1 MKKGLFCIVMLFC
14 ICVAMNAQGLKTY
27 SGTYNDSYY
36 RALSVPKATY
46 TYKNAKDG
54 TRIFEGNFTWQCTHK
69 PNIAYDKATGKF
81 HNNYKVGLWTYI
93 SKTASSTTLLKVNYN
108 SKGHVDGIYDYSET
122 EYNKKTGKKRVVRSL
137 KANIKNGNAIGQVTG
152 HLVSFDTKKKDG
164 TEQMNIGDASFTGQT
179 DAEGF
184 ADGLWKITMK
194 YVSDDV
200 NVFYVTF
207 NHGVCKDAYCI
218 DNSTGNKIEY
228 ENVDIITAIYDLVSS
243 KCSKMED
250 FVYRGGSPWDGII
263 LDPRWVE
270 WLKAQSAESWQC
282 EILPTADYEGYA
294 DDEAFIQAK
303 SNVPNILYKLNGT
316 EVECSIDEQGKL
328 YAINFT
334 KMGKDKTAIV
344 ELKRCLNL
352 LKFKPALRK
361 GIKVKCKTIF
371 SYDGNIFLPDE
382 ETKERPTN
390 VEAEENGIDGNK
402 SLPDEETKERTTNV
416 EAEKNAEGKG
426 IDGIEEKC
434 FDVVEEMPSFPG
446 GSGALSAW
454 LSNNIQYPKQAR
466 ESGIQGRVI
475 VEFIVEVDGSISNV
489 KIGRSVDK
497 DLDNEALRLVK
508 GMPKWNPGK
517 HNGTEVRVKYSIPIL
532 FRVS

>member
-93 SKTASSTTLLKVNYN
+93 SQTASSTTLLKVNYN

-164 TEQMNIGDASFTGQT
+164 TVHINIGDASFTGQT

-200 NVFYVTF
+200 DVFYVTY

-228 ENVDIITAIYDLVSS
+228 ENVDIIGAIYNLVSS

-263 LDPRWVE
+263 LTPGWVE
-270 WLKAQSAESWQC
+270 WLKTQSAESWQC
-282 EILPTADYEGYA
+282 EVLPTADYEGYA

-303 SNVPNILYKLNGT
+303 SKVPNILYKLNGT
-316 EVECSIDEQGKL
+316 KVECSIDEHGKL
-328 YAINFT
+328 DAINFT
-334 KMGKDKTAIV
+334 KMGNDKTAIV

-361 GIKVKCKTIF
+361 GITVKCKKTF
-371 SYDGNIFLPDE
+371 WY
-382 ETKERPTN
+382 
-390 VEAEENGIDGNK
+390 DGNK

-416 EAEKNAEGKG
+416 EAEENGIDGIEEETKKRTTNVEAEGNG

-446 GSGALSAW
+446 GVGALNNW
-454 LSNNIQYPKQAR
+454 LANNLQYPETAKDT
-466 ESGIQGRVI
+466 GVQGRVI
-475 VEFIVEVDGSISNV
+475 IKFIIEKDGSISNAKV
-489 KIGRSVDK
+489 SRSLDT

-508 GMPKWNPGK
+508 SMPKWNPGK
-517 HNGTEVRVKYSIPIL
+517 QNGTEARVRYSVPVN
-532 FRVS
+532 FRLQ

>member
-1 MKKGLFCIVMLFC
+1 MKRVLFCIVMLFC

-69 PNIAYDKATGKF
+69 PNVAYDRATGKF

-93 SKTASSTTLLKVNYN
+93 SQTASSTTLLKVNYN

-164 TEQMNIGDASFTGQT
+164 TERMYIGDASFTGQT

-200 NVFYVTF
+200 NVFYVTY
-207 NHGVCKDAYCI
+207 NHGDCKDAYCI
-218 DNSTGNKIEY
+218 DNSTGDKIEY
-228 ENVDIITAIYDLVSS
+228 ENVDIIRAIYNLVSS
-243 KCSKMED
+243 KSSKMED
-250 FVYRGGSPWDGII
+250 FVYRGGAPWDGII
-263 LDPRWVE
+263 LDPGWVE

-282 EILPTADYEGYA
+282 EVLPTADYEGYA
-294 DDEAFIQAK
+294 NDEAFIQAK

-352 LKFKPALRK
+352 LKFNPALRK
-361 GIKVKCKTIF
+361 GIKVKCKTTF
-371 SYDGNIFLPDE
+371 SY
-382 ETKERPTN
+382 
-390 VEAEENGIDGNK
+390 DGNK

-416 EAEKNAEGKG
+416 EAERTAEGNG

-446 GSGALSAW
+446 GGGALSAW

>member
-1 MKKGLFCIVMLFC
+1 MKKFLFCIVMQFC

-122 EYNKKTGKKRVVRSL
+122 EYNKKTGKKRVVCSL

-164 TEQMNIGDASFTGQT
+164 TNQMNIGDASFTGQT

-200 NVFYVTF
+200 NVFYVTY
-207 NHGVCKDAYCI
+207 NHGVCKEAYCF
-218 DNSTGNKIEY
+218 DNSTGDKIEY
-228 ENVDIITAIYDLVSS
+228 EDVDIIRAIYNLVSS

-263 LDPRWVE
+263 LDPSWVE
-270 WLKAQSAESWQC
+270 WLKAQSTESWQC
-282 EILPTADYEGYA
+282 EVLPTADYEGYA

-303 SNVPNILYKLNGT
+303 SKVPNILYKLNGT

-361 GIKVKCKTIF
+361 GIKVKCKRTF
-371 SYDGNIFLPDE
+371 WYDGNKFLPDE
-382 ETKERPTN
+382 ETKERTAN
-390 VEAEENGIDGNK
+390 VEAEGN
-402 SLPDEETKERTTNV
+402 
-416 EAEKNAEGKG
+416 G

-446 GSGALSAW
+446 GYSAMSAW
-454 LSNNIQYPKQAR
+454 LDNNIQYPKQAR
-466 ESGIQGRVI
+466 ESGIQGRVT

-497 DLDNEALRLVK
+497 DLDNEALRVVK
-508 GMPKWNPGK
+508 SMPKWNPGK
-517 HNGTEVRVKYSIPIL
+517 HNGTEVRVKYTVPIT
-532 FRVS
+532 FRVP